1 VLVQDK
7 LDDNS
12 AESQTKESIELL
24 QSLKMSGKEMC
35 LIY

>member
-1 VLVQDK
+1 MLIQDK
-7 LDDNS
+7 LDDKS
-12 AESQTKESIELL
+12 AKSQIYENIEIL